1 MILTSGEAIQARR
14 PKLPR
19 DRTDCSAELPP
30 EPDLAAPESAICT
43 SYQRTLLAFWE
54 RPVDGGEEVGI
65 LEMQVS
71 RRRDVGV
78 AHQAHER
85 PARRR

>member
-1 MILTSGEAIQARR
+1 
-14 PKLPR
+14 
-19 DRTDCSAELPP
+19 
-30 EPDLAAPESAICT
+30 
-43 SYQRTLLAFWE
+43 
-54 RPVDGGEEVGI
+54 